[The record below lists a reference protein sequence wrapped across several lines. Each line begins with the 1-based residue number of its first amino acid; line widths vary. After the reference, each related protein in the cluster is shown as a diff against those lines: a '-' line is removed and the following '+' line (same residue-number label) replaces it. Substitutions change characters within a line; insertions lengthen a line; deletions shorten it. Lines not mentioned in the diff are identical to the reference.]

1 MIALVYDEA
10 IIKQQQKE
18 IHELAIVMDKLEEM
32 QNFLNAKKAD
42 LVVTKAKLKEV
53 QESVDAK
60 QVDLGET
67 MVKLEHNK
75 TIIRQQ
81 QREIHA
87 LAIDKAKLKDM

>member
-10 IIKQQQKE
+10 IIKQQQRE
-18 IHELAIVMDKLEEM
+18 IHELAIVRAKMEEM
-32 QNFLNAKKAD
+32 QNFLNVKKTD

-60 QVDLGET
+60 QADLDET

-75 TIIRQQ
+75 TIIR
-81 QREIHA
+81 
-87 LAIDKAKLKDM
+87 